1 MPYRSILKVIKPNDA
16 GICKFLY
23 SFKHYKTIG
32 LKKID
37 LTRYYAVLGKD
48 YWVEW
53 FRSLF
58 SVIKSSVAAGPN
70 FKHRLTNNRIMNRI
84 QKLGLIVDESGY
96 DAYVVTNS
104 SNVLYYTGTIGGG
117 RLVIAPG
124 REPVLLSGG
133 LNIAPA
139 LDLVRDCKVIPY
151 SRENGNEVF
160 ANALLGCKTVAFD
173 GINDRLK
180 STVEELENVDSQIA
194 PDLVKDMRKIKDKKE
209 INLMRRA
216 GELADLGMQ
225 VIKDFLME
233 GVKEYEVAAEAA
245 YAMRKNGAEAL
256 AFPFI
261 VVSGPR
267 AAYPHGGVTDR
278 KLRKGDFVTID
289 MGAEYKHY
297 KTDITRTFIMGEP
310 TEKMKTIYETV
321 LKANLAAFDMIKPGV
336 PGNEIHNKAAKII
349 AEAGF
354 GEFFNHGLGHG
365 VGLDVHEGPS
375 LSTRSKD
382 LLMTGNVVTDEPGI
396 YIRGYG
402 GVRIEDTILVT
413 ENGAERLTLFPKDI
427 DYIIV

>member
-1 MPYRSILKVIKPNDA
+1 MPYRSILKIIKPNDT

-23 SFKHYKTIG
+23 SFKHYKTIDS
-32 LKKID
+32 KKID
-37 LTRYYAVLGKD
+37 LTRYYAVLGRD

-58 SVIKSSVAAGPN
+58 SVIKSSVNAGPN
-70 FKHRLTNNRIMNRI
+70 FKHRLTYNRIMNRI

-124 REPVLLSGG
+124 REPVLLSG
-133 LNIAPA
+133 
-139 LDLVRDCKVIPY
+139 
-151 SRENGNEVF
+151 
-160 ANALLGCKTVAFD
+160 ALLGCKTVAFD

-180 STVEELENVDSQIA
+180 STVEALGNVDSQIA
-194 PDLVKDMRKIKDKKE
+194 PDLVKNMRKIKDKNE

-297 KTDITRTFIMGEP
+297 KTDITRTFIIGEP

-321 LKANLAAFDMIKPGV
+321 LKANLAALDMIKPGV

-365 VGLDVHEGPS
+365 VGLDVHEGPG